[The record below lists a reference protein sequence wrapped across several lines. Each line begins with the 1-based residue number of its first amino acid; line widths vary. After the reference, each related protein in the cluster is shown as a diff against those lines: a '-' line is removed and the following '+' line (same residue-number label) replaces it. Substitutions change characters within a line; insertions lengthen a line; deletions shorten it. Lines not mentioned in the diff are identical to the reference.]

1 MTEQKSHS
9 QQLEFFEIP
18 SPCIGVCE
26 SGPRGFCKGCY
37 RSRDERLYWLKVDD
51 ATKRKIISACARRKK
66 AVLMRARK
74 QEQKELGE
82 ANGQYMLFDDPS
94 SSEWAALSLIK
105 RIDWEFLDVV
115 R

>member
-1 MTEQKSHS
+1 MTEQKTSS

-51 ATKRKIISACARRKK
+51 ATKRKIISACVRRKK
-66 AVLMRARK
+66 AVLTRARK
-74 QEQKELGE
+74 QEQKEHSASNE
-82 ANGQYMLFDDPS
+82 QFTLFLDDPPS
-94 SSEWAALSLIK
+94 S
-105 RIDWEFLDVV
+105 D
-115 R
+115 

>member
-1 MTEQKSHS
+1 MKDPKAQS

-51 ATKRKIISACARRKK
+51 ATKRKIISACVRREK
-66 AVLMRARK
+66 AVLAKLRK
-74 QEQKELGE
+74 AQELKSEESAEQFS
-82 ANGQYMLFDDPS
+82 LFNEPPEKS
-94 SSEWAALSLIK
+94 
-105 RIDWEFLDVV
+105 
-115 R
+115 

>member
-1 MTEQKSHS
+1 MTEQKTSS
-9 QQLEFFEIP
+9 QQLEFFDIP

-51 ATKRKIISACARRKK
+51 ATKRKIISACVRRKK

-74 QEQKELGE
+74 QDQREQGE
-82 ANGQYMLFDDPS
+82 SNEQFTLFSDPPGS
-94 SSEWAALSLIK
+94 
-105 RIDWEFLDVV
+105 D
-115 R
+115 

>member
-1 MTEQKSHS
+1 MKDPKAQS

-51 ATKRKIISACARRKK
+51 ATKRKIISACVRRKK
-66 AVLMRARK
+66 AVMAKLRK
-74 QEQKELGE
+74 VQELKSEESTEQFS
-82 ANGQYMLFDDPS
+82 LFNEPPEKS
-94 SSEWAALSLIK
+94 
-105 RIDWEFLDVV
+105 
-115 R
+115 